1 MSELSSWPK
10 TEKKQ
15 RVLAP
20 IEDPVLKKSLEIAS
34 QTVQPPAPIKFP
46 EVDPVKILTQ
56 KDGRAGGYTRPTP
69 RSSKPSSAPVA
80 VKQSAAPN
88 PQAAPLS
95 LEFMKERQKL
105 IERLLDPLLT
115 EEEAAM
121 LLCVSRKVVQR
132 LQQRGALSPARQAE
146 GGALFRLSTVLQYL
160 QEKKE
165 AAS

>member
-10 TEKKQ
+10 TQKQ
-15 RVLAP
+15 RTLAP

-34 QTVQPPAPIKFP
+34 QTVQPPTPIKFP

-56 KDGRAGGYTRPTP
+56 KDGRSGGYARPTP
-69 RSSKPSSAPVA
+69 RSTKPSPTPVSI
-80 VKQSAAPN
+80 K
-88 PQAAPLS
+88 PQTASGPKEDLLS
-95 LEFMKERQKL
+95 LEYMRERQKL

-121 LLCVSRKVVQR
+121 LLCVPRKVVQR
-132 LQQRGALSPARQAE
+132 LQQRGVLPAARQTP
-146 GGALFRLSTVLQYL
+146 GGALLQLSTVLQYL
-160 QEKKE
+160 QDKKE